1 MKTTEL
7 NIKGMHCKSCVMLL
21 KDTLSETEGV
31 KNADVS
37 LEKNSAKITFDEKK
51 VKPEQ
56 FVKLIKAEGYDASV
70 KK

>member
-1 MKTTEL
+1 
-7 NIKGMHCKSCVMLL
+7 MLL